1 MKDNRDFDEEGDEL
15 ENCEL
20 FTLVQQILHQRI
32 LPHPRS
38 SQPPSLSLSFFPFPL
53 FVSLSQVNQRTGSG
67 QEKKEEKQY
76 RQSYIID

>member
-38 SQPPSLSLSFFPFPL
+38 SQPPSLSFFFLCPSVC
-53 FVSLSQVNQRTGSG
+53 VSLSQANQRTGSG
-67 QEKKEEKQY
+67 QEEKRRKTKGTVLY
-76 RQSYIID
+76 N

>member
-38 SQPPSLSLSFFPFPL
+38 SQRPSLSLYFFSVPL
-53 FVSLSQVNQRTGSG
+53 FVSLSRANQRTGSG
-67 QEKKEEKQY
+67 QEEKRRKTKRTVLY
-76 RQSYIID
+76 N